1 MWLVLL
7 NDFFTDLKVQRTR
20 AMLTIIAIAWGTIA
34 VVLLLSFG
42 NGLGN
47 QMQSGLINAGN
58 RIMILYAGE
67 TGKQFEGMPKGRKM
81 HLAEEDADLLK
92 TVIRSIDMVSPQYRN
107 TVRLTYKKF
116 SINTECEGVN
126 PNFEEMRR
134 MYPAGG
140 GRFLNDMDVT
150 LQRRSLVLGSVI
162 AKDIFKEEDPIG
174 KTILLDNVPFTLVG
188 LLQKKLQTSMNNGP
202 DDERGVIPYTTF
214 RTMYGNK
221 YVNSIVVRPMDPR
234 RQEEVKS
241 EIYTVLAR
249 KYHFDPTDERT
260 LRIWDFIEQERIGE
274 KISMGVSIFLFSVGF
289 LTLLVA
295 GVGVANVMY
304 AIVKERTREIGI
316 KMAVGAKRRYILSQF
331 IFEALLIAFIGGSIG
346 LLFSW
351 SVVAGIRLIPSDDGP
366 MQFLGKPIL
375 SPPIMFITAGILGAI
390 GFLAGF
396 FPARR
401 AASVDPVESLRY
413 E

>member
-7 NDFFTDLKVQRTR
+7 NDFFMDLKVQRTR

-81 HLAEEDADLLK
+81 HLTEEDAELLK
-92 TVIRSIDMVSPQYRN
+92 TVIRTIDMVSPQYRN

-174 KTILLDNVPFTLVG
+174 MTILLDNVPFTVVG

-234 RQEEVKS
+234 RQTEVKA
-241 EIYTVLAR
+241 EIYTVLGR
-249 KYHFDPTDERT
+249 KYRFDPTDERT

-304 AIVKERTREIGI
+304 AIVKERTREICI

-351 SVVAGIRLIPSDDGP
+351 SVVAGMRLLPSDDGP

>member
-1 MWLVLL
+1 MWLILIK
-7 NDFFTDLKVQRTR
+7 DFFQDLKVQRTR
-20 AMLTIIAIAWGTIA
+20 TMLTIIAIAWGTIA

-42 NGLGN
+42 NGLGK
-47 QMQSGLINAGN
+47 QMQSGLTNAGN

-81 HLAEEDADLLK
+81 HLTEEDADLLK
-92 TVIRSIDMVSPQYRN
+92 TAIRSIDLVSPQYRH

-140 GRFLNDMDVT
+140 GRFLNDMDVS
-150 LQRRSLVLGSVI
+150 LQRRSLILGSVI
-162 AKDIFKEEDPIG
+162 AKEIFKDEDPIG
-174 KTILLDNVPFTLVG
+174 KTILVDNMPFTLVG
-188 LLQKKLQTSMNNGP
+188 LLQKKLQTSSSNGP
-202 DDERGVIPYTTF
+202 DDERAIIAYTTF

-221 YVNSIVVRPMDPR
+221 YVNSIVVRPIDPT
-234 RQEEVKS
+234 RQAEVKT
-241 EIYTVLAR
+241 EIFATLAR
-249 KYHFDPTDERT
+249 KYRFDPTDERT
-260 LRIWDFIEQERIGE
+260 LFIWDFIEDEKIGE

-289 LTLLVA
+289 LTLVVA

-304 AIVKERTREIGI
+304 AIVKERTHEIGI

-351 SVVAGIRLIPSDDGP
+351 SVVAGVRLIPSDDGP

-375 SPPIMFITAGILGAI
+375 SPAIMIITAGILGTI

>member
-7 NDFFTDLKVQRTR
+7 SDFFTDLKVQRTR

-81 HLAEEDADLLK
+81 HLFEEDADLLK
-92 TVIRSIDMVSPQYRN
+92 TAIRSIDLVSPQYRN
-107 TVRLTYKKF
+107 TVRLTYGKF
-116 SINTECEGVN
+116 SVNTECEGVN

-140 GRFLNDMDVT
+140 GRFLNENDVA

-174 KTILLDNVPFTLVG
+174 KTILVDNIPFTLVG
-188 LLQKKLQTSMNNGP
+188 ILQKKLQTSMNNGP
-202 DDERGVIPYTTF
+202 DDERAVMAYTTF

-221 YVNSIVVRPMDPR
+221 YVNSIAVRPIDAS
-234 RQEEVKS
+234 RQKEVKA
-241 EIYTVLAR
+241 EIYNVLGR
-249 KYHFDPTDERT
+249 KYRFDPTDERT

-351 SVVAGIRLIPSDDGP
+351 SVVAGMRLLPSDDGP

-375 SPPIMFITAGILGAI
+375 SPPIMFITAGILGTI